1 MGHGLV
7 HSIAP
12 FIQTTLSLIFACVI
26 GVSTGAGI
34 EFHRGVMVMPAPT
47 PTAAFAVGGFIFS
60 PTTEYES
67 LLDHEYGH
75 LEQETFLGGLY
86 LVVVGIPSMLSVAT
100 NPRAHNRMW
109 FERWATELGSGIR

>member
-1 MGHGLV
+1 MIN
-7 HSIAP
+7 SIAP
-12 FIQTTLSLIFACVI
+12 FIQTTLALIFACVV
-26 GVSTGAGI
+26 GVSGDAGV
-34 EFHRGVMVMPAPT
+34 EFHRGVMVMPAP
-47 PTAAFAVGGFIFS
+47 AQDMAFAVGGFIFS

-75 LEQETFLGGLY
+75 LEQEKFLGGLY

-109 FERWATELGSGIR
+109 FEQWATELGDVIR

>member
-26 GVSTGAGI
+26 GVSSGAGI
-34 EFHRGVMVMPAPT
+34 EFHRGVLVMPAPT

-75 LEQETFLGGLY
+75 LEQEEVLGGLY
-86 LVVVGIPSMLSVAT
+86 LVVVGIPSMLSCAV
-100 NPRAHNRMW
+100 NPRLHHRMW
-109 FERWATELGSGIR
+109 FEQWATELGNGIR

>member
-1 MGHGLV
+1 MLD
-7 HSIAP
+7 SIVS
-12 FIQTTLSLIFACVI
+12 FTSTTVALIFACVI
-26 GVSTGAGI
+26 GVASGAGI

-75 LEQETFLGGLY
+75 LEQEEVLGGLY
-86 LVVVGIPSMLSVAT
+86 LVVVGIPSMLSCAV
-100 NPRAHNRMW
+100 NPRLHHRMW
-109 FERWATELGSGIR
+109 FEQWATELGNGIR

>member
-1 MGHGLV
+1 MIN
-7 HSIAP
+7 SIAP

-26 GVSTGAGI
+26 GVSSGSGI
-34 EFHRGVMVMPAPT
+34 EFYRGVMVMPAPT

-75 LEQETFLGGLY
+75 LAQERFLGGLLY
-86 LVVVGIPSMLSVAT
+86 LAVVAAPSMLSVAT
-100 NPRAHNRMW
+100 NPRVHHRMW
-109 FERWATELGSGIR
+109 FEQWATELGNQ

>member
-1 MGHGLV
+1 MN
-7 HSIAP
+7 SIAP
-12 FIQTTLSLIFACVI
+12 FIQTTIALIFAAVI
-26 GVSTGAGI
+26 GVSGGGGI

-100 NPRAHNRMW
+100 NPRIHNRMW
-109 FERWATELGSGIR
+109 FEQWATELGDVIR